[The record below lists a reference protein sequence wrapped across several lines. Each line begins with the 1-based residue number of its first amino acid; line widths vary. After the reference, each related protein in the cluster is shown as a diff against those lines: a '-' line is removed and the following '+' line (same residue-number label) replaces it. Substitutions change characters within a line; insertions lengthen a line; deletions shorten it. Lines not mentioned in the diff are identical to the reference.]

1 MGVSISRNTAFRLLA
16 GTIAIALAGLLTS
29 CSSTKME
36 YAKQVE
42 MDAYPGPNTQGINRY
57 IKENSVGSRLHGGF
71 IVSKLEHTG
80 VDGVE
85 NKDEWDSIDVD
96 SKYRITYLPV
106 YGSIDK
112 FAKGD
117 LLTMSIGF
125 GIYHGIYAS
134 SSVGIN
140 TKYFELGVSSFQRFT
155 YQIINYLGYAKEDD
169 GTFTTLE
176 DFGNENR
183 LVFQYGAGAYA
194 SLFIGNVT
202 LSYNGNIYRPN
213 KSIIIDKPIPQF
225 KFATPYLFTNN
236 FLVSYWY
243 NPTTE
248 FQLGITNILLN
259 FNGGHWSL
267 NAGISL
273 WSF

>member
-1 MGVSISRNTAFRLLA
+1 MEFFKKIF
-16 GTIAIALAGLLTS
+16 LTGGILMLGA
-29 CSSTKME
+29 CSSTRMN
-36 YAKQVE
+36 YAESIE
-42 MDAYPGPNTQGINRY
+42 MDAFPAPNSQGANRHLP
-57 IKENSVGSRLHGGF
+57 ENSTGSRLRGGVIGGF
-71 IVSKLEHTG
+71 TDRVKLDAVHNTG
-80 VDGVE
+80 DR
-85 NKDEWDSIDVD
+85 DSLDVD
-96 SKYRITYLPV
+96 ARYKIKYLPI

-117 LLTMSIGF
+117 LFMMNIGF

-134 SSVGIN
+134 TSVGIN
-140 TKYFELGVSSFQRFT
+140 TRHFELGLSTFQRFT
-155 YQIINYLGYAKEDD
+155 YQIINYLGYEKDD
-169 GTFTTLE
+169 EGNLNKLE
-176 DFGNENR
+176 NFDNENR

-194 SLFIGNVT
+194 SLFLGPVT

-213 KSIIIDKPIPQF
+213 KSVIIDKPIPQF

-248 FQLGITNILLN
+248 FQLGVTNILVD